1 MNIKPAKKINGVL
14 SIPGDKSISHRGVIF
29 GSIAEGVTEIEG
41 FLMGEDCLSTIQCFR
56 QMGIPIEIQDDKIY
70 IQGKGLQGLSAPKE
84 PLDVGN
90 SGTTIRLLTGLLA
103 AQSFS
108 TTITGDGS
116 IQKRPMKRIVEPLR
130 RMGADI
136 SGKEDGNYAPLHI
149 QGKELKGIH
158 YDLPVASAQVKS
170 AILLGSLYAEGQTTI
185 VEPARS
191 RDHTELMMN
200 YFGGKIKTEGLTIT
214 SEPIQQLIGKKVSI
228 PGDISSAAFFLVAG
242 AILPQSELRLTHV
255 GINPTRNGVIQ
266 VLQRMGA
273 NIEILNPRHVSGE
286 PVADL
291 VIGSSS
297 LQGTIIEGDIIP
309 TLIDEL
315 PILAV
320 AACFAEGIT
329 VIRDAQE
336 LKVKESNRIRTMTE
350 ELTKLGASIQETEDG
365 MIIQGGVPLGG
376 GTVESYGDH
385 RVAMSLAI
393 AGLASKEGVEI
404 LGSECVD
411 ISFPNFFEILEELC
425 TSH

>member
-149 QGKELKGIH
+149 QGKELRGIH

-200 YFGGKIKTEGLTIT
+200 YFGGKIKTEGVTIT

>member
-266 VLQRMGA
+266 VLQKMGA

-393 AGLASKEGVEI
+393 AGLASKEGIEI

>member
-266 VLQRMGA
+266 VLQKMGA

-329 VIRDAQE
+329 
-336 LKVKESNRIRTMTE
+336 
-350 ELTKLGASIQETEDG
+350 
-365 MIIQGGVPLGG
+365 
-376 GTVESYGDH
+376 
-385 RVAMSLAI
+385 
-393 AGLASKEGVEI
+393 
-404 LGSECVD
+404 
-411 ISFPNFFEILEELC
+411 
-425 TSH
+425 

>member
-1 MNIKPAKKINGVL
+1 
-14 SIPGDKSISHRGVIF
+14 
-29 GSIAEGVTEIEG
+29 
-41 FLMGEDCLSTIQCFR
+41 
-56 QMGIPIEIQDDKIY
+56 
-70 IQGKGLQGLSAPKE
+70 
-84 PLDVGN
+84 
-90 SGTTIRLLTGLLA
+90 
-103 AQSFS
+103 
-108 TTITGDGS
+108 
-116 IQKRPMKRIVEPLR
+116 
-130 RMGADI
+130 
-136 SGKEDGNYAPLHI
+136 
-149 QGKELKGIH
+149 
-158 YDLPVASAQVKS
+158 
-170 AILLGSLYAEGQTTI
+170 
-185 VEPARS
+185 
-191 RDHTELMMN
+191 MN
-200 YFGGKIKTEGLTIT
+200 YFGGKIKTEGVTIT